1 LYYGVVLLYIYTH
14 KFVAINIKLR
24 KSVNVDDLLFC
35 MYDIP
40 KPFIARNNI
49 LSVPSLQ
56 NVLFLSHF
64 DFRFRIVIATVLW
77 KFIIRYFISFR
88 LGIKYIGT

>member
-1 LYYGVVLLYIYTH
+1 MMLYYETY

-35 MYDIP
+35 MYNVP
-40 KPFIARNNI
+40 KPFIAKNNI
-49 LSVPSLQ
+49 LSDPSLQ

-64 DFRFRIVIATVLW
+64 DFRFRIVIVIVLW
-77 KFIIRYFISFR
+77 QFIIFK
-88 LGIKYIGT
+88 GIIL